1 MSAPG
6 LFAPRAGRAP
16 LAGMIAA
23 QAMVE
28 AKLVLFN
35 GEQLLLTLVIPTL
48 LLVFFTKLPI
58 LPLGH
63 QVAVDYLMP
72 GIMALAIMS
81 TAFTGQ
87 AITTGFERRY
97 GVLKRL
103 RGTPLPAA
111 GLLAAKTTAV
121 VAVEVLQ
128 MALLAAVGLTL
139 GWRPPADAWQAAGAL
154 ALGTVAFASLGLLLA
169 GTLRAE
175 ATLAASNLIFIV
187 LLFTGGELV
196 PLGQFPQPW
205 RSLLAVTPISAL
217 TSALRHSFATSPL
230 PFTQLAILV
239 AWSALALAAA
249 SVSFRWE

>member
-1 MSAPG
+1 MNAPG
-6 LFAPRAGRAP
+6 QFAPRAGRAP
-16 LAGMIAA
+16 MAGMIAA

-28 AKLVLFN
+28 AKLVVFN
-35 GEQLLLTLVIPTL
+35 GEQLLLALVIPTL

-63 QVAVDYLMP
+63 QAPVDYLMP

-111 GLLAAKTTAV
+111 GLVAAKTAAI
-121 VAVEVLQ
+121 VAVEALQ
-128 MALLAAVGLTL
+128 LALLAAVGLAL
-139 GWRPPADAWQAAGAL
+139 GWHPQGDAWQAAGVL
-154 ALGTVAFASLGLLLA
+154 ALGTVAFASLGLLLG

-175 ATLAASNLIFIV
+175 ATLAVSNLIFIV

-196 PLGQFPQPW
+196 PLGQFPQPLRIW
-205 RSLLAVTPISAL
+205 LEATPISAL
-217 TSALRHSFATSPL
+217 TTGLRHSFAASPL
-230 PFTQLAILV
+230 PWTQLAVLA
-239 AWSALALAAA
+239 AWSALAMGAA